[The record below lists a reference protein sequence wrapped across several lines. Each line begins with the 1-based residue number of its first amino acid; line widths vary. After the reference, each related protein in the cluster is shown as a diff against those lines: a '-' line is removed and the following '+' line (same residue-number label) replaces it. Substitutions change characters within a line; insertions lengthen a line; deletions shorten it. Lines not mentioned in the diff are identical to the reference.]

1 MMCRGSWRRSGLISR
16 HLSEVSFYRTLRSWL
31 ETGLSQCVMVEP
43 LPDNFSELPDT
54 MTSGALPSPVLVH
67 AIKLAG
73 TSAAKE
79 SGAEN
84 FQQSLRSI
92 LLGIEAVASAQCE
105 QVEVLDRVEKV
116 MMHQTGVPKILAETK
131 VVLEQRN
138 VVNRAMFE
146 ALHAELK
153 TYKDAFLLEAVL
165 RPVIRDLISL
175 YDDISDIHRQFAL
188 ALSTQ
193 EQRGALAGSALIFFE
208 NVAAPANQLEH
219 NRDAILEVLER
230 LDVTL
235 VPVGTGKLDK
245 QSQRAVTVEFTEDP
259 DLDHEVVKVTKRG
272 FLWKDRVIR
281 AEEVVIKK
289 WKEGFLS
296 ALGKNQAK
304 P

>member
-1 MMCRGSWRRSGLISR
+1 
-16 HLSEVSFYRTLRSWL
+16 
-31 ETGLSQCVMVEP
+31 MVESQ
-43 LPDNFSELPDT
+43 PDNFSDLPDT
-54 MTSGALPSPVLVH
+54 MNPGALPSPIIVH
-67 AIKLAG
+67 AIKRAG
-73 TSAAKE
+73 TSAARE
-79 SGAEN
+79 SGGEN
-84 FQQSLRSI
+84 FEQSVRPI
-92 LLGIEAVASAQCE
+92 LLGIQAVARVQCE

-131 VVLEQRN
+131 LVLEQRN

-245 QSQRAVTVEFTEDP
+245 QSQRAVNVEFTEDP
-259 DLDHEVVKVTKRG
+259 DLDHAVVKVTKRG

-289 WKEGFLS
+289 WTEGSLS
-296 ALGKNQAK
+296 ALGKNQTK

>member
-1 MMCRGSWRRSGLISR
+1 
-16 HLSEVSFYRTLRSWL
+16 
-31 ETGLSQCVMVEP
+31 MVEP
-43 LPDNFSELPDT
+43 QPVNVSALPDSVNAEA
-54 MTSGALPSPVLVH
+54 GAYASPVIVH
-67 AIKLAG
+67 AIKPAG
-73 TSAAKE
+73 SPAAKDA
-79 SGAEN
+79 GDATPVAAN
-84 FQQSLRSI
+84 FQQLLRPI
-92 LLGIEAVASAQCE
+92 LQGIEAVARAQFE
-105 QVEVLDRVEKV
+105 QVDVLDRVEKV
-116 MMHQTGVPKILAETK
+116 MMHQTGVPKLLAETK
-131 VVLEQRN
+131 VALEQRN
-138 VVNRAMFE
+138 HVNRAMFE
-146 ALHAELK
+146 VLHAELK

-175 YDDISDIHRQFAL
+175 YDDISDIHRQFSLAL
-188 ALSTQ
+188 ATQ
-193 EQRGALAGSALIFFE
+193 EQRGSLAGSALIFFE
-208 NVAAPANQLEH
+208 NVAAPASQLEH
-219 NRDAILEVLER
+219 NRDSILEVLER

-296 ALGKNQAK
+296 ALGKNQTK